1 MSTAVGASWRTAR
14 GPAGR
19 SRLRPVGPAERMRI
33 LQVYRGG
40 HLELAA
46 DAERMASA
54 VETFL
59 NAGLTVPPGPG
70 RPTLTPR
77 RH

>member
-1 MSTAVGASWRTAR
+1 
-14 GPAGR
+14 
-19 SRLRPVGPAERMRI
+19 MRI